1 MSNVTLKAQFDRKNR
16 SDYKRKKRNNNENIF
31 TIIIWLKGYLKV
43 RIKNIINEK
52 ENDLKR
58 KILVIDDEQ
67 GVIDSLKVYLGK
79 EGYIVEG
86 ETNPL
91 LGIEKIRNNYYDILI
106 LDYIMMPINGDKVI
120 EEIRKFNKDIY
131 IIVLTGHKSVAPPI
145 ETIRRL
151 NIQGY
156 LEKTNKFE
164 QILLMIESSIKS
176 IIQLEEI
183 KKKNKEIEETYIE
196 SIETL
201 RKIVEAKDN
210 YTLRTF

>member
-1 MSNVTLKAQFDRKNR
+1 MVER
-16 SDYKRKKRNNNENIF
+16 IF
-31 TIIIWLKGYLKV
+31 RV

-91 LGIEKIRNNYYDILI
+91 LGIENIRNNYYDILI
-106 LDYIMMPINGDKVI
+106 LDYIMVPINGDKVI

-164 QILLMIESSIKS
+164 QILLMIESSVKS

-196 SIETL
+196 PH
-201 RKIVEAKDN
+201 K
-210 YTLRTF
+210 

>member
-1 MSNVTLKAQFDRKNR
+1 MGER
-16 SDYKRKKRNNNENIF
+16 IF
-31 TIIIWLKGYLKV
+31 RV

-91 LGIEKIRNNYYDILI
+91 LGIENIRNNYYDILI

>member
-1 MSNVTLKAQFDRKNR
+1 MVERI
-16 SDYKRKKRNNNENIF
+16 YE
-31 TIIIWLKGYLKV
+31 V
-43 RIKNIINEK
+43 RIRNIIDEK

-67 GVIDSLKVYLGK
+67 GVIDSLNVYLRK

-91 LGIEKIRNNYYDILI
+91 LGIEKVRNNHYDILI
-106 LDYIMMPINGDKVI
+106 LDYIMKPINGDKVI

-131 IIVLTGHKSVAPPI
+131 IIILTGHKSVAPPI

-164 QILLMIESSIKS
+164 QILLMIESSVKS
-176 IIQLEEI
+176 IMQLEEI

>member
-1 MSNVTLKAQFDRKNR
+1 M
-16 SDYKRKKRNNNENIF
+16 
-31 TIIIWLKGYLKV
+31 
-43 RIKNIINEK
+43 RIRNIINEK

-67 GVIDSLKVYLGK
+67 GVIDSLDVYLRK

-91 LGIEKIRNNYYDILI
+91 LGIEKVRNNNYDILI

-131 IIVLTGHKSVAPPI
+131 IIILTGHKSVAPPI

-164 QILLMIESSIKS
+164 QILLMIEASVKS
-176 IIQLEEI
+176 IMQLEEI

>member
-1 MSNVTLKAQFDRKNR
+1 MGER
-16 SDYKRKKRNNNENIF
+16 IF
-31 TIIIWLKGYLKV
+31 RV

-91 LGIEKIRNNYYDILI
+91 LGIENIRNNYYDILI
-106 LDYIMMPINGDKVI
+106 LDYIMVPINGDKVI

-164 QILLMIESSIKS
+164 QILLMIESSVKS

-196 SIETL
+196 SIDTL
-201 RKIVEAKDN
+201 SKIVEAKDN

>member
-1 MSNVTLKAQFDRKNR
+1 MIER
-16 SDYKRKKRNNNENIF
+16 IF
-31 TIIIWLKGYLKV
+31 GM

-86 ETNPL
+86 ETDPL
-91 LGIEKIRNNYYDILI
+91 LGIEKVRNNYYDILI

-120 EEIRKFNKDIY
+120 EEIRKFNKEIY

-164 QILLMIESSIKS
+164 QILLMVESSVKS
-176 IIQLEEI
+176 IKQLEEI

>member
-1 MSNVTLKAQFDRKNR
+1 M
-16 SDYKRKKRNNNENIF
+16 
-31 TIIIWLKGYLKV
+31 

-91 LGIEKIRNNYYDILI
+91 LGIENIRNNYYDILI
-106 LDYIMMPINGDKVI
+106 LDYIMIPINGDKVI

-164 QILLMIESSIKS
+164 QILLMIESSVKS

-183 KKKNKEIEETYIE
+183 KKKNKEIKETYIE

>member
-1 MSNVTLKAQFDRKNR
+1 MGER
-16 SDYKRKKRNNNENIF
+16 IF
-31 TIIIWLKGYLKV
+31 RV

-91 LGIEKIRNNYYDILI
+91 LGIENIRNNYYDILI
-106 LDYIMMPINGDKVI
+106 LDYIMVPINGDKVI

-164 QILLMIESSIKS
+164 QILLMIESSVKS

>member
-1 MSNVTLKAQFDRKNR
+1 MGER
-16 SDYKRKKRNNNENIF
+16 IF
-31 TIIIWLKGYLKV
+31 RV

-91 LGIEKIRNNYYDILI
+91 LGIENIRNNYYDILI
-106 LDYIMMPINGDKVI
+106 LDYIMIPINGDKVI
-120 EEIRKFNKDIY
+120 EEIRKFNKEIY

-164 QILLMIESSIKS
+164 QILLMIESSVKS

>member
-1 MSNVTLKAQFDRKNR
+1 M
-16 SDYKRKKRNNNENIF
+16 
-31 TIIIWLKGYLKV
+31 

-79 EGYIVEG
+79 DGYIVEG

-91 LGIEKIRNNYYDILI
+91 LGIENIRNNYYDILI

-164 QILLMIESSIKS
+164 QILLMIESSVKS

>member
-1 MSNVTLKAQFDRKNR
+1 M
-16 SDYKRKKRNNNENIF
+16 
-31 TIIIWLKGYLKV
+31 

-52 ENDLKR
+52 ENGLKR

-91 LGIEKIRNNYYDILI
+91 LGIENIRNNYYDILI

-164 QILLMIESSIKS
+164 QILLMIESSVKS

>member
-1 MSNVTLKAQFDRKNR
+1 MVER
-16 SDYKRKKRNNNENIF
+16 IF
-31 TIIIWLKGYLKV
+31 GM

-67 GVIDSLKVYLGK
+67 GVIDSLKIYLGK

-164 QILLMIESSIKS
+164 QILLMIESSVKS

>member
-1 MSNVTLKAQFDRKNR
+1 MGER
-16 SDYKRKKRNNNENIF
+16 IF
-31 TIIIWLKGYLKV
+31 RV

-91 LGIEKIRNNYYDILI
+91 LGIENIRNNYYDILI
-106 LDYIMMPINGDKVI
+106 LDYIMVPINGDKVR

-164 QILLMIESSIKS
+164 QILLMIESSVKS

>member
-1 MSNVTLKAQFDRKNR
+1 M
-16 SDYKRKKRNNNENIF
+16 
-31 TIIIWLKGYLKV
+31 

-91 LGIEKIRNNYYDILI
+91 LGIENIRNNYYDILI

-131 IIVLTGHKSVAPPI
+131 IIVLTGHKSVVPPI

-164 QILLMIESSIKS
+164 QILLMIESSVKS

>member
-1 MSNVTLKAQFDRKNR
+1 M
-16 SDYKRKKRNNNENIF
+16 
-31 TIIIWLKGYLKV
+31 
-43 RIKNIINEK
+43 RIRNIINEK

-67 GVIDSLKVYLGK
+67 GVIDSLNVYLRK

-86 ETNPL
+86 EINPL
-91 LGIEKIRNNYYDILI
+91 LGIEKVRNNYYDILI
-106 LDYIMMPINGDKVI
+106 LDYIMKPINGDKVI

-131 IIVLTGHKSVAPPI
+131 IIILTGHKSVAPPI

-164 QILLMIESSIKS
+164 QILLMIESSVKS

>member
-1 MSNVTLKAQFDRKNR
+1 M
-16 SDYKRKKRNNNENIF
+16 
-31 TIIIWLKGYLKV
+31 

-58 KILVIDDEQ
+58 KILVIDDEK

-91 LGIEKIRNNYYDILI
+91 LGIENIRNNYYDILI

-164 QILLMIESSIKS
+164 QILLMIESSVKS

>member
-1 MSNVTLKAQFDRKNR
+1 M
-16 SDYKRKKRNNNENIF
+16 
-31 TIIIWLKGYLKV
+31 

-91 LGIEKIRNNYYDILI
+91 LGIENIRNNYYDILI

-131 IIVLTGHKSVAPPI
+131 IIILTGHKSVAPPI

-164 QILLMIESSIKS
+164 QILLMIESSVKS

>member
-1 MSNVTLKAQFDRKNR
+1 M
-16 SDYKRKKRNNNENIF
+16 
-31 TIIIWLKGYLKV
+31 
-43 RIKNIINEK
+43 RIRNIIDEK

-67 GVIDSLKVYLGK
+67 GVIDSLNVYLRK

-86 ETNPL
+86 EINPL
-91 LGIEKIRNNYYDILI
+91 LGIEKVRNNYYDILI
-106 LDYIMMPINGDKVI
+106 LDYIMKPINGNKVI

-131 IIVLTGHKSVAPPI
+131 IIILTGHKSVAPPI

-164 QILLMIESSIKS
+164 QILLMIESSVKS

>member
-1 MSNVTLKAQFDRKNR
+1 M
-16 SDYKRKKRNNNENIF
+16 
-31 TIIIWLKGYLKV
+31 
-43 RIKNIINEK
+43 RIRNIIDEK

-67 GVIDSLKVYLGK
+67 GVIDSLDVYLRK
-79 EGYIVEG
+79 EGYILEG

-91 LGIEKIRNNYYDILI
+91 LGIEKVRNNYYDILI
-106 LDYIMMPINGDKVI
+106 LDYIMIPINGDKVI

-131 IIVLTGHKSVAPPI
+131 IIILTGHKSVAPPI

-164 QILLMIESSIKS
+164 QILLMIEASVKS

>member
-1 MSNVTLKAQFDRKNR
+1 MGER
-16 SDYKRKKRNNNENIF
+16 IF
-31 TIIIWLKGYLKV
+31 RV

-67 GVIDSLKVYLGK
+67 GVIDSLDVYLRK

-91 LGIEKIRNNYYDILI
+91 LGIENIRNNYYDILI

-164 QILLMIESSIKS
+164 QILLMIESSVKS

>member
-1 MSNVTLKAQFDRKNR
+1 MGER
-16 SDYKRKKRNNNENIF
+16 IF
-31 TIIIWLKGYLKV
+31 RV

-91 LGIEKIRNNYYDILI
+91 LGIENIRNNYYDILI
-106 LDYIMMPINGDKVI
+106 LDYIMIPINGDKVI

-164 QILLMIESSIKS
+164 QILLMIEASVKS

>member
-1 MSNVTLKAQFDRKNR
+1 MVER
-16 SDYKRKKRNNNENIF
+16 IF
-31 TIIIWLKGYLKV
+31 RV

-91 LGIEKIRNNYYDILI
+91 LGIENIRNNYYDILI

-131 IIVLTGHKSVAPPI
+131 IIILTGHKSVAPPI

-164 QILLMIESSIKS
+164 QILLMIESSVKS

>member
-1 MSNVTLKAQFDRKNR
+1 M
-16 SDYKRKKRNNNENIF
+16 
-31 TIIIWLKGYLKV
+31 

-91 LGIEKIRNNYYDILI
+91 LGIENIRNNYYDILI
-106 LDYIMMPINGDKVI
+106 LDYIMIPINGDKVI
-120 EEIRKFNKDIY
+120 EEIREFNKDIY

-164 QILLMIESSIKS
+164 QILLMIESSVKS

>member
-1 MSNVTLKAQFDRKNR
+1 MGER
-16 SDYKRKKRNNNENIF
+16 IF
-31 TIIIWLKGYLKV
+31 RV

-91 LGIEKIRNNYYDILI
+91 LGIENIRNNYYDILI
-106 LDYIMMPINGDKVI
+106 LDYIMVPINGDKVI
-120 EEIRKFNKDIY
+120 EEIRKFNKEIY

-164 QILLMIESSIKS
+164 QILLMIESSVKS

>member
-1 MSNVTLKAQFDRKNR
+1 MGER
-16 SDYKRKKRNNNENIF
+16 IF
-31 TIIIWLKGYLKV
+31 RV

-91 LGIEKIRNNYYDILI
+91 LGIENIRNNYYDILI
-106 LDYIMMPINGDKVI
+106 LDYIMMPINGNKVI

-164 QILLMIESSIKS
+164 QILLMIESSVKS

>member
-1 MSNVTLKAQFDRKNR
+1 M
-16 SDYKRKKRNNNENIF
+16 
-31 TIIIWLKGYLKV
+31 

-91 LGIEKIRNNYYDILI
+91 LGIENIRNNYYDILI
-106 LDYIMMPINGDKVI
+106 LDYIMIPINGDKVI
-120 EEIRKFNKDIY
+120 EEIRKFNKYIY

-164 QILLMIESSIKS
+164 QILLMIESSVKS

>member
-1 MSNVTLKAQFDRKNR
+1 MGER
-16 SDYKRKKRNNNENIF
+16 IF
-31 TIIIWLKGYLKV
+31 RV

-86 ETNPL
+86 ETDPL
-91 LGIEKIRNNYYDILI
+91 LGIEKVRNNYYDILI

-131 IIVLTGHKSVAPPI
+131 IIILTGHKSVAPPI

-164 QILLMIESSIKS
+164 QILLMIEASVKS

>member
-1 MSNVTLKAQFDRKNR
+1 MVER
-16 SDYKRKKRNNNENIF
+16 IF
-31 TIIIWLKGYLKV
+31 GM

-86 ETNPL
+86 ETDPL
-91 LGIEKIRNNYYDILI
+91 LGIEKVRNNYYDILI

-164 QILLMIESSIKS
+164 QILLLIESSVKS

-183 KKKNKEIEETYIE
+183 KKKNKEIEETYVE

>member
-1 MSNVTLKAQFDRKNR
+1 M
-16 SDYKRKKRNNNENIF
+16 
-31 TIIIWLKGYLKV
+31 

-67 GVIDSLKVYLGK
+67 GVIDSLNVYLRK

-91 LGIEKIRNNYYDILI
+91 LGIEKVRNNYYDILI
-106 LDYIMMPINGDKVI
+106 LDYIMIPINGDKVI
-120 EEIRKFNKDIY
+120 EEIRKFYKDIY

-164 QILLMIESSIKS
+164 QILLMIESSVKS

>member
-1 MSNVTLKAQFDRKNR
+1 MGER
-16 SDYKRKKRNNNENIF
+16 IF
-31 TIIIWLKGYLKV
+31 RV

-52 ENDLKR
+52 ENDLKK

-86 ETNPL
+86 ETNPI
-91 LGIEKIRNNYYDILI
+91 LGIENIRNNYYDILI
-106 LDYIMMPINGDKVI
+106 LDYIMVPINGDKVI

-164 QILLMIESSIKS
+164 QILLMIESSVKS

>member
-1 MSNVTLKAQFDRKNR
+1 MGER
-16 SDYKRKKRNNNENIF
+16 IF
-31 TIIIWLKGYLKV
+31 RV

-52 ENDLKR
+52 GNDLKR

-91 LGIEKIRNNYYDILI
+91 LGIENIRNNYYDILI
-106 LDYIMMPINGDKVI
+106 LDYIMIPINGDKVI
-120 EEIRKFNKDIY
+120 EEIRKFNKYIY

-164 QILLMIESSIKS
+164 QILLMIESSVKS

>member
-1 MSNVTLKAQFDRKNR
+1 M
-16 SDYKRKKRNNNENIF
+16 
-31 TIIIWLKGYLKV
+31 

-91 LGIEKIRNNYYDILI
+91 LGIENIRNNYYDILI
-106 LDYIMMPINGDKVI
+106 LDYIMVPINGDKVI

-164 QILLMIESSIKS
+164 QILLMIESSVKS

-183 KKKNKEIEETYIE
+183 KKKNKEIEETYVE

>member
-1 MSNVTLKAQFDRKNR
+1 M
-16 SDYKRKKRNNNENIF
+16 
-31 TIIIWLKGYLKV
+31 

-91 LGIEKIRNNYYDILI
+91 LGIENIRNNYYDILI
-106 LDYIMMPINGDKVI
+106 LDYIMIPINGDKVI

-131 IIVLTGHKSVAPPI
+131 IIILTGHKSVAPPI

-164 QILLMIESSIKS
+164 QILLMIESSVKS

>member
-1 MSNVTLKAQFDRKNR
+1 MGER
-16 SDYKRKKRNNNENIF
+16 IF
-31 TIIIWLKGYLKV
+31 RV

-91 LGIEKIRNNYYDILI
+91 LGIENIRNNYYDILI

-120 EEIRKFNKDIY
+120 EEIRKFNKYIY
-131 IIVLTGHKSVAPPI
+131 IIILTGHKSVAPPI

-164 QILLMIESSIKS
+164 QILLMIESSVKS

>member
-1 MSNVTLKAQFDRKNR
+1 MVER
-16 SDYKRKKRNNNENIF
+16 IF
-31 TIIIWLKGYLKV
+31 RV

-91 LGIEKIRNNYYDILI
+91 LGIENIRNNYYDILI
-106 LDYIMMPINGDKVI
+106 LDYIMMPINGNKVI

-164 QILLMIESSIKS
+164 QILLMIESSVKS

-183 KKKNKEIEETYIE
+183 KKKNKKIEETYIE

>member
-1 MSNVTLKAQFDRKNR
+1 M
-16 SDYKRKKRNNNENIF
+16 
-31 TIIIWLKGYLKV
+31 
-43 RIKNIINEK
+43 RIRNIIDEK

-67 GVIDSLKVYLGK
+67 GVIYSLNVYLRK

-91 LGIEKIRNNYYDILI
+91 LGIEKVRNNYYDILI

-131 IIVLTGHKSVAPPI
+131 IIILTGHKSVAPPI

-164 QILLMIESSIKS
+164 QILLMIEASVKS

-183 KKKNKEIEETYIE
+183 KKKNIEKEETYIE

>member
-1 MSNVTLKAQFDRKNR
+1 MGER
-16 SDYKRKKRNNNENIF
+16 IF
-31 TIIIWLKGYLKV
+31 RV

-91 LGIEKIRNNYYDILI
+91 LGIENIRNNYYDILI
-106 LDYIMMPINGDKVI
+106 LDYIMVPINGDKVI

-156 LEKTNKFE
+156 LETNKFE
-164 QILLMIESSIKS
+164 QILLMIESSVKS